1 MILTYTVHYFL
12 PEREYREMIQNRRSK
27 HKDIND
33 MLDNTIQTI

>member
-1 MILTYTVHYFL
+1 MNLHIHIIFTR
-12 PEREYREMIQNRRSK
+12 ERRKMSQNGGK

>member
-1 MILTYTVHYFL
+1 MICTYTVHYFL
-12 PEREYREMIQNRRSK
+12 PEREYREMIQNRSK